1 MPLAECRE
9 CRQQAS
15 SFAVACPHCG
25 APDPVRRNRAVSGF
39 EGVTVLLLLALLLS
53 VTVGPFAADLLL
65 GPPRWACG
73 IDFVRD
79 DAAAEQ
85 LRNIGQSG
93 WEIVSARRASTDAAS
108 GTGAWGYELILRRS
122 AD

>member
-25 APDPVRRNRAVSGF
+25 VPDPVGRNRAVSAF

-53 VTVGPFAADLLL
+53 VTVGPWATDVLL
-65 GPPRWACG
+65 GPRRWAYG
-73 IDFVRD
+73 IEFVRD
-79 DAAAEQ
+79 QAAAAQ
-85 LRNIGQSG
+85 LANIGQSG
-93 WEIVSARRASTDAAS
+93 WEIVSARRASTDAATGS
-108 GTGAWGYELILRRS
+108 GAWGYELILRRP